1 MSTDPADPNGLS
13 RFAGRRSADGVGGRS
28 YRWRFGRAVTAAPG
42 WAQWCVTVRAAQGSS
57 PPQVPLADMSLW
69 TWRNTIITKGVHGQ
83 RKNGAIYVVEVTGEQ
98 RAALSIANA
107 RPIALS
113 VNKPARWPGRAAPAR
128 TPEMTP
134 EKRLH
139 RGCRRT

>member
-1 MSTDPADPNGLS
+1 M
-13 RFAGRRSADGVGGRS
+13 
-28 YRWRFGRAVTAAPG
+28 TAAPG

-113 VNKPARWPGRAAPAR
+113 VNKPAPVAWPRRSSAVRADCVGEPR
-128 TPEMTP
+128 
-134 EKRLH
+134 K
-139 RGCRRT
+139 